1 MCHRIRE
8 GMRDKMSLPLTG
20 VVEADETYVGAK
32 TRRGHKV
39 WREREQDEIEMGLRE
54 KPRNR
59 APFDGKQVVFGIRE
73 RGGRVRSIHV
83 PDARTTT
90 LRPLMR
96 QNIDPKAHVITD
108 QNPVYKTLKGTFHH
122 DMINHEIEY
131 VRGDVHTQG
140 IEGNWSLL
148 KRGLYGTFHHV
159 GVGYLGNYLH
169 EFDYRANSRKVSDAE
184 RFSALM
190 AQPQGRVQWFC
201 RTPQPENPFA

>member
-1 MCHRIRE
+1 M
-8 GMRDKMSLPLTG
+8 
-20 VVEADETYVGAK
+20 
-32 TRRGHKV
+32 
-39 WREREQDEIEMGLRE
+39 
-54 KPRNR
+54 
-59 APFDGKQVVFGIRE
+59 RE

-96 QNIDPKAHVITD
+96 QNIDPKTHVITD

-169 EFDYRANSRKVSDAE
+169 EFDYRATYRKVSDAE
-184 RFSALM
+184 RFEALM
-190 AQPQGRVQWFC
+190 GQVHGRVQWFC
-201 RTPQPENPFA
+201 RNPQPENPFA